1 MNETRPL
8 LLDLYAR
15 YPKARLSDY
24 VKLLYQS
31 EFGCGHFAPDDAEGY
46 ALLLQELETARPGQH
61 LMEKVG
67 GGYWRVYLRNA
78 EEQGAA
84 PETLYAMFRETARN
98 GHGSRERFR
107 AKLRELEALCKEG
120 LLPFSP
126 GIFQLYWL
134 NYEAAGLP
142 AVHHSQQYRHAYL
155 PSYRV
160 IAENFA
166 RFFEL
171 FLRIDR
177 ILRRTESPLLV
188 AIDGP
193 CAAGKTTPAAQL
205 AACYECSVFH
215 TDDFYLR
222 PEQKTPQRFAQAGG
236 NMDRERLA
244 TEVLDPLRRRETVL
258 YRPYSCKTQTVS
270 NGSSVSFRRL
280 NIIEG
285 SYSLHPDLR
294 KYYDLKVV
302 LDIAPEHQWNRLKRR
317 ESQKSLEQFRD
328 RWIPLEQQYA
338 KDTKLMD
345 CADLY
350 YPF

>member
-1 MNETRPL
+1 
-8 LLDLYAR
+8 
-15 YPKARLSDY
+15 
-24 VKLLYQS
+24 
-31 EFGCGHFAPDDAEGY
+31 
-46 ALLLQELETARPGQH
+46 
-61 LMEKVG
+61 
-67 GGYWRVYLRNA
+67 
-78 EEQGAA
+78 
-84 PETLYAMFRETARN
+84 MFRETARN

-193 CAAGKTTPAAQL
+193 CAAGKTTLAAQL
-205 AACYECSVFH
+205 AACYECNVFH

-244 TEVLDPLRRRETVL
+244 TEVLDRCGGAKPFFIGPTPVKRRRFPTVL
-258 YRPYSCKTQTVS
+258 PYHS
-270 NGSSVSFRRL
+270 RRL

-294 KYYDLKVV
+294 KIL
-302 LDIAPEHQWNRLKRR
+302 
-317 ESQKSLEQFRD
+317 
-328 RWIPLEQQYA
+328 
-338 KDTKLMD
+338 
-345 CADLY
+345 
-350 YPF
+350 

>member
-155 PSYRV
+155 
-160 IAENFA
+160 
-166 RFFEL
+166 
-171 FLRIDR
+171 
-177 ILRRTESPLLV
+177 ILPR
-188 AIDGP
+188 D
-193 CAAGKTTPAAQL
+193 
-205 AACYECSVFH
+205 
-215 TDDFYLR
+215 
-222 PEQKTPQRFAQAGG
+222 
-236 NMDRERLA
+236 
-244 TEVLDPLRRRETVL
+244 RREF
-258 YRPYSCKTQTVS
+258 C
-270 NGSSVSFRRL
+270 
-280 NIIEG
+280 
-285 SYSLHPDLR
+285 
-294 KYYDLKVV
+294 
-302 LDIAPEHQWNRLKRR
+302 
-317 ESQKSLEQFRD
+317 
-328 RWIPLEQQYA
+328 
-338 KDTKLMD
+338 
-345 CADLY
+345 
-350 YPF
+350 PFF